1 MFVEALYNYTLKSQ
15 SGEFI
20 SVQSTD
26 GIFGVLKKHQGFQFI
41 SRTILGYRSCGM
53 AD

>member
-1 MFVEALYNYTLKSQ
+1 MFVEAIYNYTLVSPV
-15 SGEFI
+15 GEFI

-26 GIFGVLKKHQGFQFI
+26 GIFGVLKEHKGFQFI

>member
-1 MFVEALYNYTLKSQ
+1 MFVEAIYNYTLVSPV
-15 SGEFI
+15 GEFI
-20 SVQSTD
+20 SIQSTD
-26 GIFGVLKKHQGFQFI
+26 GIFGVLKEYQGFQFI